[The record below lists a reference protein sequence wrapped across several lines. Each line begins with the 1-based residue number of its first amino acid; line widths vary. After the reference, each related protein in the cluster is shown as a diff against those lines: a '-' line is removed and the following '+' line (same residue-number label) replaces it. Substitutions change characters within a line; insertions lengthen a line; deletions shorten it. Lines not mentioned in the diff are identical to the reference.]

1 MVLRVLLL
9 EGVVVVLLGGGGVVV
24 VASLQFSQGG
34 QTPSKGDGHTF
45 PVIDKKKI
53 EKIIFK

>member
-9 EGVVVVLLGGGGVVV
+9 GVVGVLLGGGGVVV

-45 PVIDKKKI
+45 PVIDKKKNR
-53 EKIIFK
+53 ENYF